1 MGEQRDNQQS
11 QGMDVQAQGQIP
23 AGVPGQDDVLQVL
36 AEFEQGLRGLKQL
49 YAERQVLQSTLQ
61 QRETSVRERE
71 EALSAKIAELEQA
84 HATLEEQ
91 GREVL
96 RAREAAEARRAE
108 LEAREG
114 ELKRLGAEVERTTV
128 ALRARNEEL
137 TRWAQEQE
145 ARQAALEGEGKQ
157 LAASKA
163 EVDAMRGKLTA
174 ARREIEQAARA
185 TAELEHRRAE
195 IAGESERV
203 ATARAELESMQVR
216 LATAREEIEEAQR
229 VSAELD
235 RRRAELEAQAKRLGE
250 ERGAWQGKSG
260 EVKELG
266 ARREAMLAEIEQ
278 IEARRGEAGSLAK
291 ALDRAQ
297 AEASGKAREVE
308 QLRAE
313 LAQARAV
320 AESRE
325 AGLAQNL
332 GEAQAMSQEV
342 GALKDVI
349 SEYEALWRV
358 ELEHSAEL
366 EARANAP
373 APGPGAEV
381 AELEGLV
388 EELRNRLRD
397 EIAKRRQAEGRI
409 EELTQAGQAARAD
422 VERAQA
428 GWGTTSGMGDAA
440 LARRRERLSLAR
452 RLVRE
457 RREKLDVA
465 GDALKKRFEQCDK
478 IIAMRSE
485 LATGFEKVK
494 TAEKRQ
500 QRQTSAGRV
509 AMAMLC
515 WVATLGILSAMSWAI
530 SRQFV
535 PGQYAAQTIVVPD
548 GQGRSLSDGELLEW
562 QRYHEELVK
571 DPRFAEVVSKRMARK
586 GMAEYA
592 TPAAVSEVL
601 EKRLSLES
609 SKAGELKLELRGEG
623 SAKTEREL
631 DTIATALAGEANA
644 ARTGQAHGA
653 VTQPPAPSSTGG
665 NPLDHSQLV
674 AAGGMLVFG
683 FGLTSVAALMLWR
696 KLTRVKTRFELDQQL
711 AATLDDARWPE
722 PVGR

>member
-11 QGMDVQAQGQIP
+11 QGMDAQAQGQIP

-61 QRETSVRERE
+61 QRESSVRERE
-71 EALSAKIAELEQA
+71 EKLDEKVRELERA
-84 HATLEEQ
+84 HATLGEQ

-96 RAREAAEARRAE
+96 EARKAAEARRAE

-114 ELKRLGAEVERTTV
+114 ELKRLGAEVEKTTA

-145 ARQAALEGEGKQ
+145 TRQAALEGEGRQ

-203 ATARAELESMQVR
+203 ATARAELESMQLR

-260 EVKELG
+260 ELKELG

-278 IEARRGEAGSLAK
+278 IEARKGEAGSLAK
-291 ALDRAQ
+291 ALERAQ
-297 AEASGKAREVE
+297 AEAMGKARDIE

-320 AESRE
+320 VESRE

-332 GEAQAMSQEV
+332 GEAEGLRQEV
-342 GALKDVI
+342 GALRDVI

-358 ELEHSAEL
+358 ELEYSAEL
-366 EARANAP
+366 EARASVPAP
-373 APGPGAEV
+373 ASGAEV

-397 EIAKRRQAEGRI
+397 EIAKRRQAEGRV
-409 EELTQAGQAARAD
+409 EESEQTAR
-422 VERAQA
+422 RAQEALA
-428 GWGTTSGMGDAA
+428 GASPGGAPMGDAA
-440 LARRRERLSLAR
+440 MARRRERLSLAR

-478 IIAMRSE
+478 IIAMRAE
-485 LATGFEKVK
+485 LASGFEKVK

-500 QRQTSAGRV
+500 QRQTAAGRV

-535 PGQYAAQTIVVPD
+535 PGQYAAQTIVLPD

-562 QRYHEELVK
+562 QRYHEELIK

-601 EKRLSLES
+601 EKRLGVES

-665 NPLDHSQLV
+665 NPLDHSQLI

-711 AATLDDARWPE
+711 AATLDDARWPD